1 MYQDSADKIR
11 GCANQANLAPR
22 QALTAKP
29 ASESKL
35 RAEAFR
41 SPFIRCYFLM
51 DEYTPFIL
59 ATFFGFILL
68 AYLLLAPVYRFLHR
82 EEEASKKWTRET
94 LAKRYRDEPPAN

>member
-1 MYQDSADKIR
+1 
-11 GCANQANLAPR
+11 
-22 QALTAKP
+22 
-29 ASESKL
+29 
-35 RAEAFR
+35 
-41 SPFIRCYFLM
+41 M